1 MKELSIEKKAKRYE
15 KAIERAEG
23 LIDFCSDSELKTL
36 EYVFPELRESR
47 DEKIRKELIEFI
59 KSRGGFKQEYIAW
72 LEKQGNSIDKVEPK
86 FKVGDI
92 LVSEEE
98 DKRHIYKVEA
108 ITNYD
113 TYLLLDLE
121 DGYTK
126 NESVYTTDLAMYL
139 WTIEDVRDGDI
150 VVEDKIPGHPSP
162 FIAIFKEIGT
172 DSDTFN
178 SRCFIDFDGNFNE
191 GDIGHDLS
199 NIHPA
204 TKKQRDI
211 LITKM
216 KEARL
221 TDFEKSLEHIM
232 IETLECGDTRNLK
245 ADAEMLLRF
254 AQKPIKWSE
263 KDEKMLNDII
273 SDVKF
278 EGYNNDLQASSY
290 RKINWLNSLKDNIKF
305 NYSKDDKMLDK
316 IMQIVSNY
324 WNSIP
329 DSNIDE
335 NEEVE
340 SCYNWLKSLK

>member
-1 MKELSIEKKAKRYE
+1 MKELSIEKKAKRYD

-23 LIDFCSDSELKTL
+23 LINFCSDSELKTL
-36 EYVFPELRESR
+36 EYVFPELKESE
-47 DEKIRKELIEFI
+47 DEKIRKELIEFV

-72 LEKQGNSIDKVEPK
+72 LEKQGNSADIVEPK
-86 FKVGDI
+86 FHEGEWIVDNCGYIWKIEGILNQFYILEGIEGD
-92 LVSEEE
+92 
-98 DKRHIYKVEA
+98 
-108 ITNYD
+108 
-113 TYLLLDLE
+113 
-121 DGYTK
+121 
-126 NESVYTTDLAMYL
+126 ESRPTIEWVNKTFHL
-139 WTIEDVRDGDI
+139 WTIDDVRDGDI
-150 VVEDKIPGHPSP
+150 VVEDKIPCHPSP

-172 DSDTFN
+172 DPDTFN
-178 SRCFIDFDGNFNE
+178 SHCFIDFDWNFNE
-191 GDIGHDLS
+191 GDTGHDIS

-204 TKKQRDI
+204 TKEQRNI
-211 LITKM
+211 LIAKM
-216 KEARL
+216 KEAGY
-221 TDFEKSLEHIM
+221 EW
-232 IETLECGDTRNLK
+232 
-245 ADAEMLLRF
+245 DAEKKELKKIIDKKQIKKNLQDNSFRRMF
-254 AQKPIKWSE
+254 EQKPIKWSE
-263 KDEKMLNDII
+263 KDEKMFNEII

-278 EGYNNDLQASSY
+278 EGYNNDLLASSY